1 MKSANKKD
9 NVLETT
15 SMELSRRK
23 FLGLSGTLVA
33 GISLPLTAASLLF
46 PTEEPIIDIHQHTNY
61 VGRSVE
67 QLLTHQQAMGI
78 THSILLPAGSIQN
91 RASTNFGESNGLE
104 AEVTTNEVAYQL
116 AKQYP
121 EKFSFGA
128 NEVPDLPKAIKTI
141 KKYLKKGAIVIGEL
155 KFNVESDSQEM
166 QKIYQLAQ
174 EYDVPVLMHWQFG
187 RFNHGLDRFHKML
200 EKYPNVN
207 FIGHAQTWWANI
219 DKNHADQ
226 TVMYPKG
233 KVNPG
238 GITDRLLSDY
248 ANMFGDLSAGSGLNS
263 MTRDEERAK
272 SFLQKHQDKLL
283 YGSDCADKDGLDH
296 TECQGYQTILEVK
309 KLSGS
314 KAIERK
320 ILYENAELLFKL

>member
-1 MKSANKKD
+1 MKSVNEKD
-9 NVLETT
+9 NMLATT
-15 SMELSRRK
+15 SHELSRRK
-23 FLGLSGTLVA
+23 FLGLSSALITGMT
-33 GISLPLTAASLLF
+33 LPLPAASLF
-46 PTEEPIIDIHQHTNY
+46 STDIEPIIDIHQHPDY
-61 VGRSVE
+61 VGRSAE
-67 QLLTHQQAMGI
+67 QLLAHQQAMGI
-78 THSILLPAGSIQN
+78 SHTILLPAGSIQN
-91 RASTNFGESNGLE
+91 GASTNFGKSNGLE
-104 AEVTTNEVAYQL
+104 AEVTTNKAAYRF
-116 AKQYP
+116 AKQHP

-128 NEVPDLPKAIKTI
+128 NEVPDVPKAIKTI
-141 KKYLKKGAIVIGEL
+141 EKYLKKGGVVIGEL
-155 KFNVESDSQEM
+155 KFNVESDSKEM

-174 EYDVPVLMHWQFG
+174 EYGVPVLMHWQFG

-200 EKYPNVN
+200 GKYPEVN

-219 DKNHADQ
+219 DKNHTDQ

-233 KVNPG
+233 KVTPG

-248 ANMFGDLSAGSGLNS
+248 PNMFADLSAGSGLNF
-263 MTRDEERAK
+263 MTRDEEQAK

-296 TECQGYQTILEVK
+296 AKCQGYNTIQEVK

-320 ILYENAELLFKL
+320 ILYQNAKSLFKL